1 KVSLV
6 TGAARGIGQAIA
18 DRLAA
23 DGSRVAY
30 TDIDAPGAEA
40 AAARSPG
47 ARGLRLDVTNKAEID
62 SAIDRIIQEWGRL
75 DILVNN
81 AGVNTLAH
89 RVPTDQFPREE
100 SDSIL
105 SVDLTGLY
113 EVSRSA
119 ARPMREQKSGRIINI
134 A

>member
-1 KVSLV
+1 MMKSDLSGKVSLV
-6 TGAARGIGQAIA
+6 TGAAQGIGQAIA

-23 DGSRVAY
+23 NGSRVVY
-30 TDIDAPGAEA
+30 TNLDRAAEIEA
-40 AAARSPG
+40 AIG
-47 ARGLRLDVTNKAEID
+47 NVVAEF
-62 SAIDRIIQEWGRL
+62 GRL

-89 RVPTDQFPREE
+89 RVTIDEFPRAEW
-100 SDSIL
+100 DRLL

-119 ARPMREQKSGRIINI
+119 AGVMRKQGAGRIINI
-134 A
+134 ASIVG